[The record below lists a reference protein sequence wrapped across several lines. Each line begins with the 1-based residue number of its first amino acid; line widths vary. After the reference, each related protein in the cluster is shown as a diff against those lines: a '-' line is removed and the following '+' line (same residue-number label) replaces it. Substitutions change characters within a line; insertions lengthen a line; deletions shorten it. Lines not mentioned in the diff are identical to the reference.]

1 MRRVDTR
8 GAAHNCDALQSK
20 HTGLPVTSSGWG
32 MIMPSRLAGS
42 IPIIATLVLTALG
55 VGAPTSSARAEDC
68 LASPNSPAPNGSWW
82 YYRLDLPTQRK
93 CWYLR
98 ALGRSAQPTAERA
111 TTTYGQPA
119 RAGSALFEST
129 RPSDSAED
137 STPSLPA
144 ADTAPVGSIV
154 QEAPATQASTRGE
167 TNVPTA
173 PPTQNDAPATSATIQ
188 QSADEGKVAD
198 SLPERP
204 AQETSASS
212 QTNAQAAAV
221 DAADMDAVPRIKAHA
236 VSADDPAASVPDDY
250 IERVVR
256 SRKQASN
263 EQAPITFFV
272 IGIGLAVIGIS
283 FHFVRRLRL
292 ARFH

>member
-1 MRRVDTR
+1 
-8 GAAHNCDALQSK
+8 
-20 HTGLPVTSSGWG
+20 

-42 IPIIATLVLTALG
+42 IPIIATLVLAALG
-55 VGAPTSSARAEDC
+55 VGAPTSTARAEDC
-68 LASPNSPAPNGSWW
+68 LASPNSPAPDGSWW
-82 YYRLDLPTQRK
+82 YYRLDWPTQRK

-98 ALGRSAQPTAERA
+98 ALGKPAQQTAERA
-111 TTTYGQPA
+111 TTGYGHPA

-129 RPSDSAED
+129 RPSDSTDD

-154 QEAPATQASTRGE
+154 QEVPASSAGE
-167 TNVPTA
+167 ETSVPTA
-173 PPTQNDAPATSATIQ
+173 PPTQNDAPGISATIQ
-188 QSADEGKVAD
+188 QSADEGKAAD

-204 AQETSASS
+204 VQQTSASS

-236 VSADDPAASVPDDY
+236 VSTD
-250 IERVVR
+250 ERR
-256 SRKQASN
+256 RFGARRLHREGSTN

-272 IGIGLAVIGIS
+272 IAVGLAVIGIS
-283 FHFVRRLRL
+283 FHFVRRLRFSPSSL
-292 ARFH
+292 NHSRQTRS

>member
-1 MRRVDTR
+1 
-8 GAAHNCDALQSK
+8 
-20 HTGLPVTSSGWG
+20 
-32 MIMPSRLAGS
+32 MPSRLAGS

-68 LASPNSPAPNGSWW
+68 LAAPNSPAPNGSWW

-111 TTTYGQPA
+111 ATGYGQPA
-119 RAGSALFEST
+119 RAESALFEST
-129 RPSDSAED
+129 RPSDSADD
-137 STPSLPA
+137 SASSLPA
-144 ADTAPVGSIV
+144 AETAPVGSIV
-154 QEAPATQASTRGE
+154 QELPATQASTRGE

-173 PPTQNDAPATSATIQ
+173 PPTQNDAPVTSVTIQ
-188 QSADEGKVAD
+188 QSADEGKAAD
-198 SLPERP
+198 SLPDRTD
-204 AQETSASS
+204 QGTSASS

-221 DAADMDAVPRIKAHA
+221 DAADMDVVPRIKAHA
-236 VSADDPAASVPDDY
+236 VSADAAASVPDDY

-283 FHFVRRLRL
+283 FHFLRRLRL
-292 ARFH
+292 ARFR